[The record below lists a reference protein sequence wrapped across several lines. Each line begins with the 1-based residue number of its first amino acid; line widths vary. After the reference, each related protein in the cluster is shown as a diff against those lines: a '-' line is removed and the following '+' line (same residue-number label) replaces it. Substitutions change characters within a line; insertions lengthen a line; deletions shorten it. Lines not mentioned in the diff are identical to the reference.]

1 MMTPQHSKRHSAVGV
16 ILSAGSPGRRIA
28 VTLKQGA
35 ATWWRRALR
44 TEVAASAVSGWN
56 HPSHGSYGIGHPN
69 RWCLFCNDFFR
80 RSRDLMRAQIR
91 GGGKGGG
98 GGVGVSVC
106 WYDFESQRILRRSQ
120 GGGKGGRRDLDSGG
134 SRALMMDRVG
144 KPWRKWRPQMTQRSC
159 WNWPQVGGSRRN
171 DDRERDRRWM
181 NFWGDVRKLMTTK
194 TSSPFWRSGFF
205 WGTFFHE
212 DTVFLLK

>member
-106 WYDFESQRILRRSQ
+106 WYDFESQRILTTLPGRWQ
-120 GGGKGGRRDLDSGG
+120 GWPTWFRLRWLACADDG
-134 SRALMMDRVG
+134 SCGEALT
-144 KPWRKWRPQMTQRSC
+144 K
-159 WNWPQVGGSRRN
+159 
-171 DDRERDRRWM
+171 
-181 NFWGDVRKLMTTK
+181 MTTTNDSK
-194 TSSPFWRSGFF
+194 
-205 WGTFFHE
+205 E
-212 DTVFLLK
+212 LLKLTSGWRLPKKWWQRTWQALDEFLRGREEAHDDKNKFSFSEDQFFFEEHSFTRTLYFF